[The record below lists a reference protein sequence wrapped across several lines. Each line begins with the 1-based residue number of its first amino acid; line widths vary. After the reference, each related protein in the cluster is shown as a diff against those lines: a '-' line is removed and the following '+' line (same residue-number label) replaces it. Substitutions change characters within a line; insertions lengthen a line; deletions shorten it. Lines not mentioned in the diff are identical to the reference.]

1 MIAQEIKQERKQ
13 RKLIIR
19 QQQNNTMMAG
29 MAAPNPS
36 QMSNQQVNFLN
47 HLNIQR
53 ENEERKARSLS
64 KHYRAERA
72 LLVH

>member
-1 MIAQEIKQERKQ
+1 
-13 RKLIIR
+13 
-19 QQQNNTMMAG
+19 MMAG